1 MICNGTIKG
10 RGTSANIQNRFEQ
23 RDLVAYD
30 DLDWDGEEEP
40 RPRTQFLPDA
50 SKSIIAY
57 NDSGD
62 VGFDAGI
69 NPYRGCEHGCVY
81 CFARPGHEYLAMS
94 AGLDF
99 ETRIMVKHDAPRLL
113 RQELRARKWKP
124 QTIMM
129 CGNTDPYQPVEKELK
144 LTRQCLE
151 VLNEFNNPVG
161 MITKNKLV
169 TRDID
174 ILSEMAAKNCAMV
187 YVSLTTLDLKLN
199 RIMEPRTSS
208 PAQRLDTIRQLAD
221 ANIPV
226 GVLTAPIIP
235 GLTDQEIPQ
244 LLEAAADAGATQAGY
259 IVLRLPHAVAPLFEK
274 WLEDH
279 FPDRKDKVLN
289 RLRSMRDGLLY
300 KAEIG
305 TRMRGTGF
313 FADRIADMFT
323 VYARKHGFNR
333 GSVPVSAGGFQVPV
347 EKGDQIALF

>member
-1 MICNGTIKG
+1 MISQGAIKG
-10 RGTSANIQNRFEQ
+10 RGTTGNIENRFEQ
-23 RDLVAYD
+23 RDFVPYD
-30 DLDWDGEEEP
+30 DLDWDGEECP
-40 RPRTQFLPDA
+40 RPKTQFLPDA
-50 SKSIIAY
+50 TKTVITY
-57 NDSGD
+57 NDSAD
-62 VGFDAGI
+62 VGFDAGM

-99 ETRIMVKHDAPRLL
+99 ETKIMVKHDAPKLL
-113 RQELRARKWKP
+113 RKELAARKWKP
-124 QTIMM
+124 QTLMM
-129 CGNTDPYQPVEKELK
+129 SGNTDPYQPIEKELK

-161 MITKNKLV
+161 IITKNKLV

-174 ILSEMAAKNCAMV
+174 IYREMAAKNCAMV

-199 RIMEPRTSS
+199 RVMEPRTSS
-208 PAQRLDTIRQLAD
+208 PAQRLDAIRQLAD
-221 ANIPV
+221 AGIPV

-244 LLEAAADAGATQAGY
+244 LLAAAAEAGATQAGY
-259 IVLRLPHAVAPLFEK
+259 IVLRLPHAVAPLFEQ

-313 FADRIADMFT
+313 FADRIADMFK
-323 VYARKHGFNR
+323 VYARKYGFNQ
-333 GSVPVSAGGFQVPV
+333 GSFGMSAEHFQVPIQT
-347 EKGDQIALF
+347 GDQMGLF